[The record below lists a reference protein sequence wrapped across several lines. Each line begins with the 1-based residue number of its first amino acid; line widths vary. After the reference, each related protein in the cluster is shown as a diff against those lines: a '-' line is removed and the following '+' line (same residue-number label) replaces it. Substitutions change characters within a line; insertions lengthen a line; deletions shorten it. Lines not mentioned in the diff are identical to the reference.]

1 MTNENKQQEL
11 SAPYT
16 LAALAT
22 LSLRLVIGWTYFSAF
37 LRRIVLEN
45 KLDPDAAGYV
55 GEKFNHFLPNALG
68 IKPLIAHLVTHPDQL
83 FWSMI
88 IFTLIEG
95 VVGLAI
101 MLGFLTRLMSLGV
114 MGLAGGILLGSGW
127 LGTTCLDEWQ
137 IGILGV
143 AGGFTLFLAGGG
155 RYSADYFLL
164 EKSDMLRCRRWFAW
178 ISSGKLP
185 VKEERLGKWVPAAS
199 VAIFCLALVTNQ
211 YFHNGVWGPLH
222 NKSVKPRIEIA
233 EARLAGDR
241 LIFQVYRVEGADV
254 YGSFLIGI
262 TLKDA
267 KGQILLDR
275 NGEELARFP
284 AEDISNEYVARVKPG
299 AHSLVIPL
307 GAKAVL
313 SLNDPSLA
321 GLPEGKYTLIL
332 TDISGAT
339 WKQEI
344 IHSDACGR
352 LSSAG
357 TF

>member
-1 MTNENKQQEL
+1 MTNENTGRKL
-11 SAPYT
+11 SDPYD

-37 LRRIVLEN
+37 LRRVVLEN
-45 KLDPDAAGYV
+45 KLDPDVAGYV
-55 GEKFNHFLPNALG
+55 GEKFNHFLPNALA
-68 IKPLIAHLVTHPDQL
+68 IKPLIAYLVTHPDHL

-88 IFTLIEG
+88 VFTLIEG
-95 VVGLAI
+95 IVGLAF

-164 EKSDMLRCRRWFAW
+164 GKWDTLRRRRWFAW

-185 VKEERLGKWVPAAS
+185 AGEETLGKWVPAVS
-199 VAIFCLALVTNQ
+199 VAIFCLALLTNQ

-222 NKSVKPRIEIA
+222 NKSVKPRLEIA
-233 EARLAGDR
+233 EARFADHR
-241 LIFQVYRVEGADV
+241 LMFQVYRVEGADV

-267 KGQILLDR
+267 EGRTVFDR
-275 NGEELARFP
+275 RGDELARFP
-284 AEDISNEYVARVKPG
+284 EQDISNEYVARVQPG

-307 GAKAVL
+307 GAKATL
-313 SLNDPSLA
+313 SLVDPALA
-321 GLPEGKYTLIL
+321 GLPAGKYTLIL

-339 WKQEI
+339 WKEEI
-344 IHSDACGR
+344 IR
-352 LSSAG
+352 
-357 TF
+357 